1 MAEQY
6 HYDVLVK
13 DLKFNDVRN
22 KIFDDLNYKINTFI
36 SQNDDYKNLKDFL
49 SKFVVYKN
57 NYPDITLCDFKFDTR
72 GNIIYFYHKNFKDFT
87 YTISYVKKFQISLNS
102 DGSEAKDE
110 WIFNDDFL
118 MYLIYNVY
126 NMKNPKFAHRI
137 ESIQDES
144 SIISLNENN
153 LEEYIEKDWNVIY
166 EAKESI
172 NFDKILGI
180 KKKDFIDKEN
190 DEFFKDLIGF
200 KKIGN
205 LPKDYREYKTY
216 CSSLDKIFLKRNLAN
231 KRTIIFHN
239 EDIYFR
245 YNLLSELERTYDTRE
260 FGNFY
265 INFELL
271 RDIKRHELLERIA
284 YFLSFLFPKDY
295 EKYRKFFEEKIK
307 YKISDDLNCWKEII
321 IEIIDYFENNI
332 FKKEKE
338 KLNEGDKNKKSND
351 NNNRTLN
358 ENIQLFNNVDNK
370 KFIIVFDNILTKEE
384 NEIIESIINDYYKDN
399 FMFFTIYPLM
409 NEFTENKFI
418 EYINKPYDTHSP
430 FSLLFANIID
440 FEKKS
445 PKYEEKTDIKIFEG
459 VKQNDEMIIYDL
471 IRIFNFKSI
480 FVDSINRDINSKSLE
495 FLVKYMKYLNIKF
508 DNTGKKIIN
517 ISFKN
522 KFIENQFK
530 TKYDN
535 ILTIIKTKNNLSFN
549 NLIGQKDGF
558 DLEKIIINEIIYSQK
573 EEFKTLKV
581 KSIFGLKQI
590 EKEEKIDYQNSN
602 FFIKQKSLTGEMV
615 DFAFKIIKDKKQY
628 LKMAQMTSTKTKEEK
643 EKLSIDIMKINCSY
657 LKKTFKENN
666 LGDING
672 VSFCIIAPIRI
683 LEDKNTDDYISL
695 KEFCEENN
703 YEFIL
708 FDINKSLFYKRENE
722 DNIKIDI
729 FDINIKYQLDII
741 GFDKIITIDK
751 PLKIKSLRKVKGRD
765 KDKEDSDV
773 RTALKLTKENVKR
786 IAKFEYTGVFNDLK
800 GLEKN
805 YFAYIYFKEKSYI
818 YFYNNTIINTFGD
831 QIIGNK
837 QLILILYFVKPIT
850 NEYLNSTKIMKIDN
864 EDKEKI
870 PKKKNKKKKKKKMEN
885 INVNK
890 DKIEEKT
897 ELKETEFE
905 LEIDEEKEGTKI
917 IGNKSPN
924 KFKISKETENQSHKK
939 MTKSQNEFLG
949 RKKKIIID

>member
-1 MAEQY
+1 MAEKY
-6 HYDVLVK
+6 RYDILVK
-13 DLKFNDVRN
+13 NLKFNDVRN
-22 KIFDDLNYKINTFI
+22 KIFDDLNCKINTFI
-36 SQNDDYKNLKDFL
+36 SQNDDYKDLKDFL
-49 SKFVVYKN
+49 SKFEEYKN
-57 NYPDITLCDFKFDTR
+57 NYPDITLYGFKFDIR
-72 GNIIYFYHKNFKDFT
+72 GNIINFYHKDFKDFT
-87 YTISYVKKFQISLNS
+87 YSISYVKKFQISLNS

-118 MYLIYNVY
+118 MYLINNVY

-137 ESIQDES
+137 ESIQEES

-153 LEEYIEKDWNVIY
+153 LEEYIEKDWNFIY

-180 KKKDFIDKEN
+180 KKKDFIEKEN
-190 DEFFKDLIGF
+190 EEFFKDLIGS
-200 KKIGN
+200 KQIGN
-205 LPKDYREYKTY
+205 LSKDYHKYKTY

-245 YNLLSELERTYDTRE
+245 YNLLSELERTYAARE

-271 RDIKRHELLERIA
+271 RDIKRHERLERIA

-295 EKYRKFFEEKIK
+295 EKFRNFFEENIK

-321 IEIIDYFENNI
+321 IEIIDYFEKNI

-338 KLNEGDKNKKSND
+338 KLNEGDNNKKSND
-351 NNNRTLN
+351 NNNNKTLN
-358 ENIQLFNNVDNK
+358 ENIQLFGDVNDK

-384 NEIIESIINDYYKDN
+384 NEIIESIINDYNKDN
-399 FMFFTIYPLM
+399 FIFFTIYPLM

-418 EYINKPYDTHSP
+418 EYINEPYDTHSP
-430 FSLLFANIID
+430 FSLFFANIID

-445 PKYEEKTDIKIFEG
+445 PKYEEKTDIKIFKD

-471 IRIFNFKSI
+471 VRIFNFKSI

-517 ISFKN
+517 IAFKN

-530 TKYDN
+530 TKYDD
-535 ILTIIKTKNNLSFN
+535 ILTMIKTKNNLSFN
-549 NLIGQKDGF
+549 NLIGQRDGF
-558 DLEKIIINEIIYSQK
+558 DLEKIMINEIIYSQK
-573 EEFKTLKV
+573 KEFGTLEV

-602 FFIKQKSLTGEMV
+602 FFIKQKSPTGEMF
-615 DFAFKIIKDKKQY
+615 DFAFKIIQDKKQY
-628 LKMAQMTSTKTKEEK
+628 LKIAQMTSKKTKDEK
-643 EKLSIDIMKINCSY
+643 EKLSIEIMKINCSY
-657 LKKTFKENN
+657 LKKKFKENK

-672 VSFCIIAPIRI
+672 VSFCIISPIRI
-683 LEDKNTDDYISL
+683 LDDKYIDDYISL

-708 FDINKSLFYKRENE
+708 FDINESLFYKRENE
-722 DNIKIDI
+722 ENIKIDI

-741 GFDKIITIDK
+741 DFDEIIKIDK
-751 PLKIKSLRKVKGRD
+751 PLKIKSLRKVKGRN
-765 KDKEDSDV
+765 KDNEDSMV
-773 RTALKLTKENVKR
+773 QTALKLTKENVKR

-800 GLEKN
+800 KLKEN
-805 YFAYIYFKEKSYI
+805 YFAYIYFQEQSYI
-818 YFYNNTIINTFGD
+818 YFYNNKIINKFGE
-831 QIIGNK
+831 QNIGTK
-837 QLILILYFVKPIT
+837 KLILILYFVKPIT
-850 NEYLNSTKIMKIDN
+850 NEYLDSTKIMKIDN
-864 EDKEKI
+864 DDKEKI
-870 PKKKNKKKKKKKMEN
+870 PKNMEN
-885 INVNK
+885 INMNK
-890 DKIEEKT
+890 NKIEEKT
-897 ELKETEFE
+897 ELNEIKHE
-905 LEIDEEKEGTKI
+905 LEIDEEKERTKT
-917 IGNKSPN
+917 IGDKSPN
-924 KFKISKETENQSHKK
+924 KFKIYKESEKKSHKK
-939 MTKSQNEFLG
+939 TKNPENKFLG
-949 RKKKIIID
+949 KKTK